1 MEKKQK
7 IPKLHISG
15 SEINPLDAKLSENI
29 DSLPELNLNLLQE
42 RAEEEKTVNLD
53 VFKQVQSESKFKRVP
68 YDILDQEA
76 QFNWFLSTQIL
87 HLNKKFNPSD
97 LKTTIELLNLT

>member
-53 VFKQVQSESKFKRVP
+53 VFK
-68 YDILDQEA
+68 
-76 QFNWFLSTQIL
+76 
-87 HLNKKFNPSD
+87 
-97 LKTTIELLNLT
+97 